1 LKLIS
6 KELIEK
12 VIEKKKQ
19 RFALF
24 RALTCHELPL
34 TNCAFNKSGD
44 KYIDYLKLDLLL
56 EAMIKLA
63 EFGIP
68 NQEKVS

>member
-1 LKLIS
+1 LIRS
-6 KELIEK
+6 FIVNYLIIPELIEK

-44 KYIDYLKLDLLL
+44 K
-56 EAMIKLA
+56 
-63 EFGIP
+63 
-68 NQEKVS
+68 